1 MIERAVCLRGRW
13 RVGVIGDEVRLSSAG
28 ASEIGAFPPGLEFVI
43 SSRRLAN
50 GTFVV
55 AAGGEIDL
63 YTAPELERVLAGPL
77 AEGTARLVVDLSE
90 ATFVDSTA
98 LHVFLRAARQL
109 DREAG
114 ELIVVV
120 PDPNVRKVFEITGV
134 DRFLSVVSSL
144 STVRVPS

>member
-1 MIERAVCLRGRW
+1 MPVVGNELRHRSAVASG
-13 RVGVIGDEVRLSSAG
+13 VGAR
-28 ASEIGAFPPGLEFVI
+28 PPGLEFVI
-43 SSRRLAN
+43 SSRWLAN

-55 AAGGEIDL
+55 AAGGEVDL
-63 YTAPELERVLAGPL
+63 YTAPELERALAGPL
-77 AEGTARLVVDLSE
+77 AEGTTQLVVDLSE

-98 LHVFLRAARQL
+98 LHVVLRVARQM

-134 DRFLSVVSSL
+134 GRFFSVVSSL
-144 STVRVPS
+144 STVSVPS

>member
-1 MIERAVCLRGRW
+1 
-13 RVGVIGDEVRLSSAG
+13 VGVVGDGAGLSSAAAG
-28 ASEIGAFPPGLEFVI
+28 EAGTLRPGLEFVI
-43 SSRRLAN
+43 SSRRLAS
-50 GTFVV
+50 GRFVV
-55 AAGGEIDL
+55 AADGEVDL
-63 YTAPELERVLAGPL
+63 YTAPELERALAGPL
-77 AEGTARLVVDLSE
+77 AEGATQLVVDLSE

-134 DRFLSVVSSL
+134 GRFFSVVSSL
-144 STVRVPS
+144 SPVSVPS

>member
-1 MIERAVCLRGRW
+1 VEVD
-13 RVGVIGDEVRLSSAG
+13 GDEVRLRSAV
-28 ASEIGAFPPGLEFVI
+28 ASEVGALPPGLEFVI

-55 AAGGEIDL
+55 AVGGEVDL
-63 YTAPELERVLAGPL
+63 YTAPELERAL
-77 AEGTARLVVDLSE
+77 AEPLTEGATQLVVDLSE

-98 LHVFLRAARQL
+98 LHVFLCAARQL

-120 PDPNVRKVFEITGV
+120 PDPNVRKVFEITGLN
-134 DRFLSVVSSL
+134 RFFAVVSSL
-144 STVRVPS
+144 STVSTSS

>member
-1 MIERAVCLRGRW
+1 
-13 RVGVIGDEVRLSSAG
+13 VGVAGNEVRLRSAV
-28 ASEIGAFPPGLEFVI
+28 ASEVGALPPGLEFVI
-43 SSRRLAN
+43 SSRRLAD

-55 AAGGEIDL
+55 AAGGEVDL
-63 YTAPELERVLAGPL
+63 YRAPELERALAGPL
-77 AEGTARLVVDLSE
+77 AEGATQLVVDLSE

-98 LHVFLRAARQL
+98 LHVLLRAARQL

-134 DRFLSVVSSL
+134 GRFFSVVSSL
-144 STVRVPS
+144 STVSVPS

>member
-1 MIERAVCLRGRW
+1 
-13 RVGVIGDEVRLSSAG
+13 VGVVGDGAGLSSAAAG
-28 ASEIGAFPPGLEFVI
+28 EAGTLPPGLEFVI
-43 SSRRLAN
+43 SSRRLAD

-55 AAGGEIDL
+55 AAGGEVDL
-63 YTAPELERVLAGPL
+63 YRAPEFERALAGPL
-77 AEGTARLVVDLSE
+77 AEGATQLVVDLSE

-98 LHVFLRAARQL
+98 LHVLLRAARQL

-134 DRFLSVVSSL
+134 GRFFSVVSSL
-144 STVRVPS
+144 STVSVPS

>member
-1 MIERAVCLRGRW
+1 MGV
-13 RVGVIGDEVRLSSAG
+13 VGDGAGLSSAAAG
-28 ASEIGAFPPGLEFVI
+28 EAGTLRPGLEFLI

-55 AAGGEIDL
+55 AAGGEVDL
-63 YTAPELERVLAGPL
+63 CTAPELERALAGPL
-77 AEGTARLVVDLSE
+77 AEGATQLVVDLSE
-90 ATFVDSTA
+90 VTFVDSTA

-134 DRFLSVVSSL
+134 GRFFSVVSSL
-144 STVRVPS
+144 SIVSVPS

>member
-1 MIERAVCLRGRW
+1 
-13 RVGVIGDEVRLSSAG
+13 VGVVGDGAGLSSAAAG
-28 ASEIGAFPPGLEFVI
+28 EPGTRPPGLEFVI
-43 SSRRLAN
+43 SSRWLAN

-55 AAGGEIDL
+55 AAGGEVDL
-63 YTAPELERVLAGPL
+63 YTAPELELALAGPL
-77 AEGTARLVVDLSE
+77 AEGTTHLVVDLSE

-98 LHVFLRAARQL
+98 LHVLLRAARQL

-134 DRFLSVVSSL
+134 GRFFSLVSSL
-144 STVRVPS
+144 STVSVPS

>member
-1 MIERAVCLRGRW
+1 LRARW
-13 RVGVIGDEVRLSSAG
+13 RVGVVGAEVRLGSA
-28 ASEIGAFPPGLEFVI
+28 AVSEVGTLPPGFEFVI

-55 AAGGEIDL
+55 AASGEVDL
-63 YTAPELERVLAGPL
+63 YRAPELERALAGSL
-77 AEGTARLVVDLSE
+77 AEGTAQLVVDLSE

-98 LHVFLRAARQL
+98 LHVLLRAARQL

-120 PDPNVRKVFEITGV
+120 PDANVRKVFEITGL
-134 DRFLSVVSSL
+134 DRLFAVVSSL
-144 STVRVPS
+144 STASVVS

>member
-1 MIERAVCLRGRW
+1 MGV
-13 RVGVIGDEVRLSSAG
+13 VGDGAGLSSAAAG
-28 ASEIGAFPPGLEFVI
+28 KAGTLRSGLEFLI
-43 SSRRLAN
+43 SSRWLAN

-55 AAGGEIDL
+55 AAGGEVDL
-63 YTAPELERVLAGPL
+63 HRAPELERALAGPL
-77 AEGTARLVVDLSE
+77 AEGATQLVVDLSE

-109 DREAG
+109 EREAG

-134 DRFLSVVSSL
+134 GRFFSVVSSL
-144 STVRVPS
+144 STVSVPS

>member
-1 MIERAVCLRGRW
+1 V
-13 RVGVIGDEVRLSSAG
+13 RVAGDGARLGSAG
-28 ASEIGAFPPGLEFVI
+28 AGEAGTLPPGLEFVI
-43 SSRRLAN
+43 SSRWLAN

-55 AAGGEIDL
+55 AAGGEVDL
-63 YTAPELERVLAGPL
+63 HTAPELERALAAAV
-77 AEGTARLVVDLSE
+77 AERTTQLVVDLSE

-98 LHVFLRAARQL
+98 LHVLLRAARQL

-134 DRFLSVVSSL
+134 GRVFSVVSSL
-144 STVRVPS
+144 STVSVPP

>member
-1 MIERAVCLRGRW
+1 VEVD
-13 RVGVIGDEVRLSSAG
+13 GDEVRLRSAV
-28 ASEIGAFPPGLEFVI
+28 ASEVGALPPGLEFVI

-55 AAGGEIDL
+55 AVGGEVDL
-63 YTAPELERVLAGPL
+63 YTAPELERALAGPL

-98 LHVFLRAARQL
+98 LHVFLCAARQL

-120 PDPNVRKVFEITGV
+120 PDPNVRKVFEITGLN
-134 DRFLSVVSSL
+134 RFFAVVSSL
-144 STVRVPS
+144 STVSVPS

>member
-1 MIERAVCLRGRW
+1 LEVVGEEAGLGSAAAEEAGTILR
-13 RVGVIGDEVRLSSAG
+13 
-28 ASEIGAFPPGLEFVI
+28 GLEFVI

-55 AAGGEIDL
+55 AAGGEVDL
-63 YTAPELERVLAGPL
+63 YRAPELERALAEPL
-77 AEGTARLVVDLSE
+77 AEGATQLVVDLSE

-98 LHVFLRAARQL
+98 LHVLLRAARQL
-109 DREAG
+109 DRKTG

-134 DRFLSVVSSL
+134 GRFFSVVSSL
-144 STVRVPS
+144 PTASVPS

>member
-1 MIERAVCLRGRW
+1 M
-13 RVGVIGDEVRLSSAG
+13 RVVGDEVRLRSAVASGVG
-28 ASEIGAFPPGLEFVI
+28 APPPGLDFVI

-55 AAGGEIDL
+55 AAGGEVDL
-63 YTAPELERVLAGPL
+63 YTAPELERALAEPL

-98 LHVFLRAARQL
+98 LHVILRAARQL

-114 ELIVVV
+114 ELIVVA
-120 PDPNVRKVFEITGV
+120 PDPNVRKVFEITGA
-134 DRFLSVVSSL
+134 DRFFAVVQSLLSVS
-144 STVRVPS
+144 VPS

>member
-1 MIERAVCLRGRW
+1 
-13 RVGVIGDEVRLSSAG
+13 VGVVGDGAGLSSGAAG
-28 ASEIGAFPPGLEFVI
+28 EAGTLRSGLEFVI

-55 AAGGEIDL
+55 AAGGEVDL
-63 YTAPELERVLAGPL
+63 YTAPELERALAGPL
-77 AEGTARLVVDLSE
+77 AEGATQLVVDFSE
-90 ATFVDSTA
+90 VTFVDSTA

-109 DREAG
+109 DRAG

-134 DRFLSVVSSL
+134 NSFFAVVSSL
-144 STVRVPS
+144 STVSVP

>member
-1 MIERAVCLRGRW
+1 M
-13 RVGVIGDEVRLSSAG
+13 RVVGDEVRLRSAVASGVG
-28 ASEIGAFPPGLEFVI
+28 APPPGLDFVI

-55 AAGGEIDL
+55 AAGGEVDL
-63 YTAPELERVLAGPL
+63 YTAPELERALAEPL

-98 LHVFLRAARQL
+98 LHVILRAARQL

-114 ELIVVV
+114 ELIVVA
-120 PDPNVRKVFEITGV
+120 PDPNVRKVFEITGA
-134 DRFLSVVSSL
+134 DRFFAVVQSL
-144 STVRVPS
+144 LTVSVPS